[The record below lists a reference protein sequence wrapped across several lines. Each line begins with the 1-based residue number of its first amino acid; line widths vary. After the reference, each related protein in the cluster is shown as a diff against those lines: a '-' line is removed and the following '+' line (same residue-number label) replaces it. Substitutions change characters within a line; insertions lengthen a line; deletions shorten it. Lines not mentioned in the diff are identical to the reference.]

1 MGNSIARAFWQRFK
15 MPFQIAHIA
24 HRMPRPCLTT
34 TVQFRRKLTPA
45 QRAVI
50 LAAGDGDMTRGF
62 HEILAVFSQ
71 ARAAGYRPGM
81 PLESIGLVTIGSVK
95 DSASD

>member
-1 MGNSIARAFWQRFK
+1 MA
-15 MPFQIAHIA
+15 
-24 HRMPRPCLTT
+24 RPCKLD

-62 HEILAVFSQ
+62 HELLAVFSQ

-81 PLESIGLVTIGSVK
+81 PLDSIGLITNGSVNE
-95 DSASD
+95 SAPGTG

>member
-1 MGNSIARAFWQRFK
+1 MA
-15 MPFQIAHIA
+15 
-24 HRMPRPCLTT
+24 RPCKLD

-62 HEILAVFSQ
+62 HEVLAVFSQ

-81 PLESIGLVTIGSVK
+81 PLDSIGLVTNGSVK
-95 DSASD
+95 DSAPGTG